1 MTVLFY
7 FIRRKKYNVDRMD
20 SLEKLNPNFKKRCT
34 LRIEK
39 RAEREWDYSFYLLRI
54 LKFSSA

>member
-7 FIRRKKYNVDRMD
+7 IRRKKYNVDRMN
-20 SLEKLNPNFKKRCT
+20 SLEKFNPNFKKRCT

-39 RAEREWDYSFYLLRI
+39 RAEREWIIRFIYLE
-54 LKFSSA
+54 S